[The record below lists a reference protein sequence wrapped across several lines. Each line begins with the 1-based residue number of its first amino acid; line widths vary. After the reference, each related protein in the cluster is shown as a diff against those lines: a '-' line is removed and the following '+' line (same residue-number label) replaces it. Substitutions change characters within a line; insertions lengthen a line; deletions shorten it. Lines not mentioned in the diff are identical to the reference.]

1 MKKENLIL
9 VAKAMNYPEVVN
21 LVNEA
26 SERVW
31 HKVTDATSFEH
42 TCYRNIGEAI
52 RNNPVKSIGG
62 LATYIIRRAE
72 AWHVKHRGREP
83 VESIE
88 SLAGLDDDGNLLVY
102 EIEDV
107 LANVERRVI
116 GSIRHKEIVTLLAEG
131 DDLKGEILN
140 AWTNGYTNDTELSRV
155 LANSFGKNSSG
166 IRRDIQRFKKACKK
180 RLSAA

>member
-9 VAKAMNYPEVVN
+9 VAQAMNYPEVIN
-21 LVNEA
+21 LVSEA
-26 SERVW
+26 SDRIW
-31 HKVTDATSFEH
+31 HKITDVTTFEH

-72 AWHVKHRGREP
+72 AWHVKHRGRAP

-88 SLAGLDDDGNLLVY
+88 SLAGFDDEGSLVVY

-107 LANVERRVI
+107 LANVERKVI
-116 GSIRHKEIVTLLAEG
+116 GNIRHKEIATFLAEG
-131 DDLKGEILN
+131 DDLKTEILN
-140 AWTNGYTNDTELSRV
+140 AWTNGYTNDSELSRV
-155 LANSFGKNSSG
+155 LANSFDRNSSG
-166 IRRDIQRFKKACKK
+166 IRREIQRFKDVCKK
-180 RLSAA
+180 RLAAA